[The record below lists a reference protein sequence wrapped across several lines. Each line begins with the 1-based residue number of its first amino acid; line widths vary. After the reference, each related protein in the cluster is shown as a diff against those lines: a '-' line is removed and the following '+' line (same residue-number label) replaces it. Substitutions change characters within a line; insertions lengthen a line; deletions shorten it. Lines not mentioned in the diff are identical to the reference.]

1 MNWRWISLAALLAAL
16 VIGYGALVERSP
28 APTSNDAQAEQPG
41 YYLQDAIVTQTQQ
54 DGSVSLRL
62 VANRI
67 QQQRR
72 DDSIALDTV
81 RVNYYQ
87 SNSESNSGS
96 KSDQS
101 PQREWLLNARQ
112 GFVPANFRVVQLFG
126 DVVLRPA
133 DAQPEAFLRV
143 DALAVDTQT
152 NVAYSLASPVRVR
165 FGAHEMV
172 VKNFRAD
179 LDSKNIRLESVH
191 GRFDP
196 Q

>member
-16 VIGYGALVERSP
+16 VIGYGALVERGP
-28 APTSNDAQAEQPG
+28 APTTNDTQAEQPG
-41 YYLQDAIVTQTQQ
+41 YYLQDAIITQTQQ

-62 VANRI
+62 VANSI

-81 RVNYYQ
+81 RVNYFQ
-87 SNSESNSGS
+87 SQSSKAGS
-96 KSDQS
+96 KSGQS
-101 PQREWLLNARQ
+101 PQREWLLTARQ

-152 NVAYSLASPVRVR
+152 NVAYSIASPVHVR
-165 FGAHEMV
+165 FGAHAMV
-172 VKNFRAD
+172 VKNFR
-179 LDSKNIRLESVH
+179 
-191 GRFDP
+191 
-196 Q
+196 

>member
-28 APTSNDAQAEQPG
+28 APTTNDAQAEQPG
-41 YYLQDAIVTQTQQ
+41 YYLQDAIVTQTQP

-67 QQQRR
+67 EQQRR

-87 SNSESNSGS
+87 SNSGS
-96 KSDQS
+96 KSGQS

-165 FGAHEMV
+165 FGSHEMV

-179 LDSKNIRLESVH
+179 LDSENIRLESVH

>member
-62 VANRI
+62 VASRI

-87 SNSESNSGS
+87 SNSGSNSGS
-96 KSDQS
+96 KSDPS

-112 GFVPANFRVVQLFG
+112 GFVPANFHVVQLFG

-165 FGAHEMV
+165 FGSHEMV

-179 LDSKNIRLESVH
+179 LDSENIRLESVH

>member
-28 APTSNDAQAEQPG
+28 APTTNDAQAEQPG

-54 DGSVSLRL
+54 DGSISLRL

-67 QQQRR
+67 EQQRR

-87 SNSESNSGS
+87 SNSGSNSGS
-96 KSDQS
+96 KPGQS

-112 GFVPANFRVVQLFG
+112 GLVPANFRVVQLFG

-165 FGAHEMV
+165 FGSHEMV

-179 LDSKNIRLESVH
+179 LDSENIRLESVH

>member
-28 APTSNDAQAEQPG
+28 APTTNDAQAEQPG
-41 YYLQDAIVTQTQQ
+41 YYLQDAIVTQTQP

-67 QQQRR
+67 EQQRR

-87 SNSESNSGS
+87 SNSGS
-96 KSDQS
+96 KSGQS
-101 PQREWLLNARQ
+101 PQREWLLSARQ

-165 FGAHEMV
+165 FGSHEMV

-179 LDSKNIRLESVH
+179 LDSENIRLESVH

>member
-28 APTSNDAQAEQPG
+28 APTANAAQAEQPG
-41 YYLQDAIVTQTQQ
+41 YYLQDAVVTQTQQ

-62 VANRI
+62 IADRI
-67 QQQRR
+67 EQQRR
-72 DDSIALDTV
+72 DDSIALETV
-81 RVNYYQ
+81 RVNYFQ
-87 SNSESNSGS
+87 AEPG
-96 KSDQS
+96 QA
-101 PQREWLLNARQ
+101 PQREWLLNANR
-112 GFVPANFRVVQLFG
+112 GFVPADFRVVQLFG
-126 DVVLRPA
+126 DVELRPA
-133 DAQPEAFLRV
+133 DAQPNAFLRA

-152 NVAYSLASPVRVR
+152 NVAYSLASPVHVR
-165 FGAHEMV
+165 FGGHAMV

-179 LDSKNIRLESVH
+179 LNSEKIRLESVN

>member
-28 APTSNDAQAEQPG
+28 APTTNDAQAEQPG

-62 VANRI
+62 VASRI

-87 SNSESNSGS
+87 SNSGS

-101 PQREWLLNARQ
+101 PRREWLLNARQ

-152 NVAYSLASPVRVR
+152 NVAYSLASQVRVR
-165 FGAHEMV
+165 FGSHEMV

-179 LDSKNIRLESVH
+179 LDSENIRLESVH

>member
-1 MNWRWISLAALLAAL
+1 MNWRWISIAALLAAL

-28 APTSNDAQAEQPG
+28 APATSDTQAEQPG

-67 QQQRR
+67 EQQRR

-87 SNSESNSGS
+87 FKSGS
-96 KSDQS
+96 KSGQS

-133 DAQPEAFLRV
+133 DAQPQAFLHA

-152 NVAYSLASPVRVR
+152 NVAYSIASPVHVR
-165 FGAHEMV
+165 FGGHAMV
-172 VKNFRAD
+172 VRNFRAD
-179 LDSKNIRLESVH
+179 LDSENIRLESVH
-191 GRFDP
+191 GRFEP

>member
-28 APTSNDAQAEQPG
+28 APTTNDAQAEQPG

-67 QQQRR
+67 EQQRR

-87 SNSESNSGS
+87 SNSGSKSGS
-96 KSDQS
+96 KPGQS

-112 GFVPANFRVVQLFG
+112 GLVPANFHVVQLFG

-165 FGAHEMV
+165 FGSHEMV

-179 LDSKNIRLESVH
+179 LDSENIRLESVH

>member
-28 APTSNDAQAEQPG
+28 APAANAGETERPG
-41 YYLQDAIVTQTQQ
+41 YYLQDAIITQTQP
-54 DGSVSLRL
+54 DGSIGLRL
-62 VANRI
+62 VADRI
-67 QQQRR
+67 EQRR

-87 SNSESNSGS
+87 SNSGSNSGS
-96 KSDQS
+96 KSGQS

-179 LDSKNIRLESVH
+179 LDSENIRLESVH

>member
-62 VANRI
+62 VASRI

-87 SNSESNSGS
+87 SNSGSNSGS

-165 FGAHEMV
+165 FGSHEMV

-179 LDSKNIRLESVH
+179 LDTENIRLEAVH

>member
-28 APTSNDAQAEQPG
+28 APTTNDAQAEQPG

-54 DGSVSLRL
+54 DGSLSLRL
-62 VANRI
+62 VADRI
-67 QQQRR
+67 EQQRR
-72 DDSIALDTV
+72 DDSIALETV

-87 SNSESNSGS
+87 SNSGS

-112 GFVPANFRVVQLFG
+112 GLVPANFRVVQLFG

-165 FGAHEMV
+165 FGSHEMV

-179 LDSKNIRLESVH
+179 LDSENIRLESVH
-191 GRFDP
+191 GSFDP

>member
-16 VIGYGALVERSP
+16 VIGYGALVERNPSSV
-28 APTSNDAQAEQPG
+28 SNDMQAEQPG

-62 VANRI
+62 IANRI

-81 RVNYYQ
+81 RVNYFQ
-87 SNSESNSGS
+87 SSAG
-96 KSDQS
+96 QS
-101 PQREWLLNARQ
+101 SQREWLLSARQ
-112 GFVPANFRVVQLFG
+112 GLVPANFRVVQLFG

-133 DAQPEAFLRV
+133 DAQPEAFLRA

-152 NVAYSLASPVRVR
+152 NVAYSIASPVHVR
-165 FGAHEMV
+165 FGAHSMV

-179 LDSKNIRLESVH
+179 LDSEKIRLESVR
-191 GRFDP
+191 GRFEK

>member
-16 VIGYGALVERSP
+16 VIGYGALVDRSP
-28 APTSNDAQAEQPG
+28 APTTNEAQAEQPG

-54 DGSVSLRL
+54 DGSISLRL
-62 VANRI
+62 VATRI

-72 DDSIALDTV
+72 DDSIALETV

-87 SNSESNSGS
+87 SNSGSNSG
-96 KSDQS
+96 QS
-101 PQREWLLNARQ
+101 PPREWLLNARQ

-165 FGAHEMV
+165 FGSHEMV

-179 LDSKNIRLESVH
+179 LDSENIRLESVH

>member
-1 MNWRWISLAALLAAL
+1 MNWRWISLAALLAAF
-16 VIGYGALVERSP
+16 VIGYGALVERTP
-28 APTSNDAQAEQPG
+28 APTTNDAQAEQPG

-67 QQQRR
+67 EQQRR

-87 SNSESNSGS
+87 SNSGSNPGS
-96 KSDQS
+96 KSGQS
-101 PQREWLLNARQ
+101 PQREWLLNARE
-112 GFVPANFRVVQLFG
+112 GLVPANFRVVQLFG

-133 DAQPEAFLRV
+133 DAQPKAFLRV

-152 NVAYSLASPVRVR
+152 NVAYNLASPVRVR
-165 FGAHEMV
+165 FGSHEMV

-179 LDSKNIRLESVH
+179 LDSENIRLESVH

>member
-28 APTSNDAQAEQPG
+28 SPTTNDAQAEQPG

-67 QQQRR
+67 EQQRR

-87 SNSESNSGS
+87 SSSGS
-96 KSDQS
+96 KSGQS

-112 GFVPANFRVVQLFG
+112 GFVPANFPLVQLFG

-165 FGAHEMV
+165 FGSHEMV

-179 LDSKNIRLESVH
+179 LDSENIRLESVN
-191 GRFDP
+191 GRFEP

>member
-28 APTSNDAQAEQPG
+28 APTTNDAQAEQPG

-62 VANRI
+62 VASRI

-87 SNSESNSGS
+87 SNSGS
-96 KSDQS
+96 KSGQS

-112 GFVPANFRVVQLFG
+112 GYVPANFRVVQLFG

-165 FGAHEMV
+165 FGSHEMV

-179 LDSKNIRLESVH
+179 LDSENIRLESVH

>member
-28 APTSNDAQAEQPG
+28 APTTNDAQAEQPG
-41 YYLQDAIVTQTQQ
+41 YYLQDAIVTQTQP

-67 QQQRR
+67 EQQRR

-87 SNSESNSGS
+87 SNTGS
-96 KSDQS
+96 KSGQS

-165 FGAHEMV
+165 FGSHEMV

-179 LDSKNIRLESVH
+179 LDSENIRLESVH

>member
-1 MNWRWISLAALLAAL
+1 MNWRWISVAALLAAL

-28 APTSNDAQAEQPG
+28 APNTNGAQAEQPG

-62 VANRI
+62 VANLI
-67 QQQRR
+67 EQQRS
-72 DDSIALDTV
+72 DDSIALETV

-87 SNSESNSGS
+87 SQSGS
-96 KSDQS
+96 KSGQS
-101 PQREWLLNARQ
+101 LQREWLLNARQ
-112 GFVPANFRVVQLFG
+112 GLVPANFRVVQLFG

-133 DAQPEAFLRV
+133 DAQPQAFLRA

-152 NVAYSLASPVRVR
+152 NVAYSLASPVHVR
-165 FGAHEMV
+165 FGAHAMV
-172 VKNFRAD
+172 VKNFRVD
-179 LDSKNIRLESVH
+179 LDSENIRLESVH

>member
-28 APTSNDAQAEQPG
+28 APTTNAAQAEQPG
-41 YYLQDAIVTQTQQ
+41 YYLQDAIITQTQQ

-72 DDSIALDTV
+72 DDSIAMDTV

-87 SNSESNSGS
+87 SESG
-96 KSDQS
+96 QS
-101 PQREWLLNARQ
+101 PQREWLLNARR

-133 DAQPEAFLRV
+133 DARPEAFLHA

-152 NVAYSLASPVRVR
+152 NVAYSLASPVHVR
-165 FGAHEMV
+165 FGAHAMV
-172 VKNFRAD
+172 VKNFRVD
-179 LDSKNIRLESVH
+179 LDSENVRLESVH
-191 GRFDP
+191 GRFQP